1 MLYTAEEYFK
11 QAVYIKYWLVF
22 SVHVYWFGRVCS
34 LNGNFW
40 VIFDCQLTSNL
51 NSRRDETRRIS
62 SSHDLDSNVQRLND
76 RELKVSPIK
85 QTVQALIFFSYYDR
99 AIKDVGSLQHYFSH
113 RKTLTMVPFTQQLG
127 FWGSGQCGL
136 GPAWFCGVGAL
147 YMHIRN
153 NPGNKNGAAL
163 HGTSIC

>member
-99 AIKDVGSLQHYFSH
+99 AINDVGSLQHYFSH

-127 FWGSGQCGL
+127 FWGSGFSVDGVSGL
-136 GPAWFCGVGAL
+136 WCEASWGAWDWSSL
-147 YMHIRN
+147 
-153 NPGNKNGAAL
+153 
-163 HGTSIC
+163 